1 MSTKTTSSPTDV
13 EKTIAAL
20 SARVDALESAMAA
33 SASLNTATA
42 TNIVREAVL
51 LERLDR
57 LTLKR
62 HAVLTATLASV
73 SYRDIAK
80 YMSCDE
86 TTVKLQLRAVLDIF
100 DIQSRGFLLV
110 SWENLLDGISDQ
122 EYEQRFGISKTWW
135 QTQKPGLMAVLR
147 ASKPANNQHTK

>member
-1 MSTKTTSSPTDV
+1 MSTKTTNSQTEM
-13 EKTIAAL
+13 EKAIATL
-20 SARVDALESAMAA
+20 SARVSVLEAEMAA
-33 SASLNTATA
+33 NAKLN
-42 TNIVREAVL
+42 NITKSTTQAIL

-62 HAVLTATLASV
+62 HAVLTATLANV
-73 SYRDIAK
+73 SYRDIATF
-80 YMSCDE
+80 MACDE

-110 SWENLLDGISDQ
+110 SWTDLLDSISDQ
-122 EYEQRFGISKTWW
+122 EYEQRFGLSKTWW

-147 ASKPANNQHTK
+147 ASKPANNQYTK